1 MDNARFVLCNA
12 TWFCCVSC
20 YSRNFW
26 GGIIKDRGRLFL
38 YSVGALYIK
47 YHLVELVQL
56 LAPMNMSN
64 FSYLVYVVGIGNMTL
79 NIILGQATQNYY
91 FSVVMKTQVEH
102 YIRIFSSNFIFFT
115 VFRSRLVHYI
125 KMEHT

>member
-1 MDNARFVLCNA
+1 M
-12 TWFCCVSC
+12 
-20 YSRNFW
+20 
-26 GGIIKDRGRLFL
+26 